1 MSTPQLLPAERTAGL
16 VAANGIAERDRL
28 EERLRETEALLA
40 ESRTARLQAEEQ
52 LRRTQ
57 GFLTQSQKLSRLGNF
72 CWRLS
77 TGEIEWSEPLYRI
90 FELEPGRTV
99 TLDLIRSRIHPEDVP
114 LLDDMIA
121 SARRAVG
128 DFEYTHRLLLPGGA
142 IRHLHLVAHAT
153 RDSKCRLE
161 YVGAVRDMTQWR
173 ASQEALAK
181 ASAELVN
188 AARLSRMGVAMAAVA
203 HEINQPLSGIV
214 INTTTCLRMLSAEPP
229 NVDGAREA
237 ARRAIRD
244 GGLAR
249 DVIARLMTLY
259 GRKPLDSQAMDLN
272 AVACGVISLFLSELQ
287 RNRVLLRQDLAA
299 DLPPVRGDR
308 VQLQLV
314 ILNLLRNA
322 SEAMSA
328 IESRPR
334 ELVITTEWNRRDRV
348 RLSVRDA
355 GIGFLPEAASV
366 LFEAFYTTK
375 SDGMGLGL
383 CISRTIVEAHR
394 GQLWAT
400 ANEGPGA
407 TFGFSLPCEPYAQ
420 SEPGG

>member
-1 MSTPQLLPAERTAGL
+1 MGTPQLLPAERTAGL
-16 VAANGIAERDRL
+16 VAANGIAGRDGL
-28 EERLRETEALLA
+28 
-40 ESRTARLQAEEQ
+40 EEQ
-52 LRRTQ
+52 LRRTE
-57 GFLTQSQKLSRLGNF
+57 GFLTQSQKLSRIGNF
-72 CWRLS
+72 CWHLA
-77 TGEIEWSEPLYRI
+77 TGEIRWSEPLYRI
-90 FELEPGRTV
+90 FELEPGRPV
-99 TLDLIRSRIHPEDVP
+99 TLDLIRSRVHPQDTP

-121 SARRAVG
+121 SAQRAAG

-142 IRHLHLVAHAT
+142 VRHLHLVAHAT
-153 RDSKCRLE
+153 RDGQGCLE
-161 YVGAVRDMTQWR
+161 YVGAVQDVTEWR

-188 AARLSRMGVAMAAVA
+188 AARLSRMGVAMSAIA

-214 INTTTCLRMLSAEPP
+214 INASTCLKMLCGEPP

-237 ARRAIRD
+237 ARRAFRD
-244 GGLAR
+244 GGLAT

-259 GRKPLDSQAMDLN
+259 GRKPLDSRAMDLN
-272 AVACGVISLFLSELQ
+272 SVTRGVISLFLSELQ
-287 RNRVLLRQDLAA
+287 RNRVLLRQDLAD
-299 DLPPVRGDR
+299 DLPAVKGDR

-322 SEAMSA
+322 SEAMST

-334 ELVITTEWNRRDRV
+334 ELLITTEWNHRDCV

-355 GIGFLPEAASV
+355 GIGFGPEAAGV

-394 GQLWAT
+394 GHLWAT

-407 TFGFSLPCEPYAQ
+407 TFAFSLPCEPRPIPWSQ
-420 SEPGG
+420 